1 MEAQTKDFQGESSY
15 RAGRKGSQQE
25 ARSIAMEA
33 ATEVMT
39 GAKRKEEE
47 QKAERRARKPV
58 EEMKGEG
65 KMQHR
70 PG

>member
-1 MEAQTKDFQGESSY
+1 
-15 RAGRKGSQQE
+15 
-25 ARSIAMEA
+25 
-33 ATEVMT
+33 MT

-65 KMQHR
+65 KMQHI